1 MTNRQQARSHTKR
14 GYPDARCQNIDYR
27 SQEKDK
33 GRVSEERI
41 DRRRTEKKREVS

>member
-1 MTNRQQARSHTKR
+1 MKR
-14 GYPDARCQNIDYR
+14 RFPDARYKKINCS

-41 DRRRTEKKREVS
+41 DNGRTDRKEKRGVIDLF